1 MTKPALCARC
11 VIDGSTELLRA
22 IQAARSD
29 GHTSPAP
36 RATFR
41 GIVRNAAVLAE
52 MPVQK
57 ILGKSRFR
65 PEVRVRQAIVWVAL
79 RATKLSTVD
88 MGRRLGGRDHSTIIN
103 SRDQGEDFY
112 KRDPEFA
119 AFCERLWAATEAEP
133 FGMML
138 AEVVEPAPEPE
149 PVTEAKPAKV
159 WRTVKVRHEP
169 GEYVPHSALD
179 WKLEA
184 EPECDPA
191 SVRNRAAHEA
201 GSRALL
207 AALKISYPERFAA

>member
-1 MTKPALCARC
+1 MTKPTLCARC

-22 IQAARSD
+22 IHAARPK
-29 GHTSPAP
+29 GHASPAP

-88 MGRRLGGRDHSTIIN
+88 MGRRLGGRDHSTILHA
-103 SRDQGEDFY
+103 RDQAEAFY
-112 KRDPEFA
+112 ERDPEFA

-138 AEVVEPAPEPE
+138 AEVVAPEPE
-149 PVTEAKPAKV
+149 PVAEAKPAKV

-184 EPECDPA
+184 EPEEAQDFA
-191 SVRNRAAHEA
+191 LTRAAHEA

-207 AALKISYPERFAA
+207 AALQIAHPERFAA

>member
-1 MTKPALCARC
+1 MTKSVLCARC
-11 VIDGSTELLRA
+11 VIDGSTALLRTIHA
-22 IQAARSD
+22 VRPK
-29 GHTSPAP
+29 GHAFPAP

-88 MGRRLGGRDHSTIIN
+88 IGRRLGGRDHSTILHA
-103 SRDQGEDFY
+103 RDQSEAFY
-112 KRDPEFA
+112 ERDPEFA

-138 AEVVEPAPEPE
+138 AEVVDPEPE
-149 PVTEAKPAKV
+149 TPPEAKPAKV

-184 EPECDPA
+184 EPECDAA
-191 SVRNRAAHEA
+191 SARNRAAHEA

-207 AALKISYPERFAA
+207 AALQISHPERFAA